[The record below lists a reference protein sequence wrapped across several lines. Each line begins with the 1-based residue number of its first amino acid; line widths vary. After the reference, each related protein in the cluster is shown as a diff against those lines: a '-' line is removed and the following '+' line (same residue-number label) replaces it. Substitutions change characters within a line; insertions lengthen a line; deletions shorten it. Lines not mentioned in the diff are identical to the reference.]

1 MIVTLAWGLEVNW
14 KRAGILLPEPGVLPT
29 LGSEIGHIPQLP
41 IDNEPSL
48 EKHLIPTVSS
58 SKIMI
63 SSDLSS
69 KYKNNQII
77 SNKKV
82 ILDINNANS
91 NVLNIE
97 NEENNNYE
105 NINKNNKSEEID
117 SKENLILRCTDLF
130 CGFISKMMRAMYEDT
145 KTNDNEKSYYIK
157 HQNYS

>member
-1 MIVTLAWGLEVNW
+1 MFQFG
-14 KRAGILLPEPGVLPT
+14 
-29 LGSEIGHIPQLP
+29 
-41 IDNEPSL
+41 DNDINSYNSL
-48 EKHLIPTVSS
+48 SMKNKTCKPDIKSSKKFLS

-117 SKENLILRCTDLF
+117 SKDKTKS
-130 CGFISKMMRAMYEDT
+130 SKSLTKLPKITKYAI
-145 KTNDNEKSYYIK
+145 KTNAILDSASNNNPLTSISNSIEKNININKYFQKI
-157 HQNYS
+157 